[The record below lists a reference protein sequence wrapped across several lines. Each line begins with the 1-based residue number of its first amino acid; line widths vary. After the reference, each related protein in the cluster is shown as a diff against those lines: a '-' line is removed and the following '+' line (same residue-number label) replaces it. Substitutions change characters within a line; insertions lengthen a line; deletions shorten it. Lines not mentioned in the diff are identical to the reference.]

1 MNKRDVLTK
10 LSNACLNAN
19 IHRGSV
25 TIVGGGASVILGL
38 RTETA
43 DIDTHVDEDTKFDL
57 WWNSSVKQEKDYLEV
72 NHMPR
77 CQHFSIGEVSFIY
90 SDLLANYPTFTHRK
104 FKVLTKLG
112 LLMYRID
119 LGRSKDMADIHAL
132 ENEWVNLN
140 AVYTKRLKVL
150 IGDNN
155 VLLTHSNRCTHY

>member
-1 MNKRDVLTK
+1 MNKRDI
-10 LSNACLNAN
+10 LSILSTTCLKYRIDRN
-19 IHRGSV
+19 SV

-38 RTETA
+38 RDETA

-119 LGRSKDMADIHAL
+119 LGRGKDLDDINAL
-132 ENEWVNLN
+132 ESIWDELSRT
-140 AVYTKRLKVL
+140 YQQRLKEV
-150 IGDNN
+150 IKNCEEQ
-155 VLLTHSNRCTHY
+155 HAY

>member
-10 LSNACLNAN
+10 LSNACLSAN

-119 LGRSKDMADIHAL
+119 LGRCKDLDDINAL
-132 ENEWVNLN
+132 ESIWDELSRT
-140 AVYTKRLKVL
+140 YQQRLKEV
-150 IGDNN
+150 IKNCEEQ
-155 VLLTHSNRCTHY
+155 HAY